1 MKINWWIKIYDASI
15 NQKKVEVAIL
25 TLDNTNFREKKKV
38 TDQQE
43 QCNDKGSILQEDTA
57 ILNVYTS
64 NNRAA
69 KHVKQKLIE
78 LKGEMNPVLSRDF
91 NIPFITID
99 RTIGQKVSKD
109 IEELS
114 NTISHQGI

>member
-1 MKINWWIKIYDASI
+1 MHDDKSSVYQEGTAS
-15 NQKKVEVAIL
+15 
-25 TLDNTNFREKKKV
+25 
-38 TDQQE
+38 
-43 QCNDKGSILQEDTA
+43 CNVHTR
-57 ILNVYTS
+57 